1 MLVPLSDILIV
12 DDSPANL
19 DLLAGLL
26 REHKFRV
33 RAVPS
38 GRMAL
43 DAARRS
49 PPELVM
55 MDITMPGMSGYEA
68 CAAMQQDPALADIP
82 VIFISALDDPLDK
95 VKAFQVGGRDYV
107 SKPFHAEEVIARVNH
122 QVRMVRLEKALK
134 VQNENLQDANL
145 KLREMNMLKANFTAM
160 LVHDI
165 RSPMTV
171 VGIALGAAKDDAS
184 LFTAIHPQATT
195 AFAKIQ
201 TLLGE
206 MLEVYRSES
215 GQMPFEFTTF
225 AAMPWLD
232 QLASSHRP
240 LAVDAGLAF
249 QVQIALDLPDI
260 TGDATKLERALTN
273 LLTNA
278 FKFTPRG
285 GAVRLEATVD
295 HGAGVEA
302 GLRWLRVTITDTG
315 RGIPAEEL
323 PFVFDPFRQI
333 RAQDSKEGVGL
344 GLAIVQRIVAGHK
357 GRISVNSQVGFG
369 TTFTLKLPC

>member
-1 MLVPLSDILIV
+1 MLVPQSDILIV
-12 DDSPANL
+12 DDNPANL

-26 REHKFRV
+26 REHNFHV

-55 MDITMPGMSGYEA
+55 MDITMPGMNGYEA
-68 CAAMQQDPALADIP
+68 CAAMQQDPVLAGVP

-122 QVRMVRLEKALK
+122 QVRMLRLEKELK
-134 VQNENLQDANL
+134 IQNENLQDANL
-145 KLREMNMLKANFTAM
+145 KLREMNQLKANFTAM

-171 VGIALGAAKDDAS
+171 VGIALSAAQDDPG
-184 LFTAIHPQATT
+184 LFAVIQPQAQS
-195 AFAKIQ
+195 AYVKVQ
-201 TLLGE
+201 TLLEE
-206 MLEVYRSES
+206 MLEVYRSEN
-215 GQMPFEFTTF
+215 GQMPFEFSTF
-225 AAMPWLD
+225 PALPWLE
-232 QLASSHRP
+232 QIAATHRP
-240 LAVDAGLAF
+240 MATNAGLGF
-249 QVQIALDLPDI
+249 QVQVAPDLPDI
-260 TGDATKLERALTN
+260 TGDAGKLERALAN
-273 LLTNA
+273 LLANA

-285 GAVRLEATVD
+285 GAVRMEAAVD

-302 GLRWLRVTITDTG
+302 GLRWLRITITDTG

-323 PFVFDPFRQI
+323 PFIFDPFRQA
-333 RAQDSKEGVGL
+333 RAQDAHGGVGL

-357 GRISVNSQVGFG
+357 GSISVNSQVGFG
-369 TTFTLKLPC
+369 TTFTVKLPG

>member
-1 MLVPLSDILIV
+1 MLVPQSDILIV
-12 DDSPANL
+12 DDNPANL

-68 CAAMQQDPALADIP
+68 CEAMGQDPVLSAIP

-122 QVRMVRLEKALK
+122 QVQMVRLEKALK
-134 VQNENLQDANL
+134 AQNENLQDANL
-145 KLREMNMLKANFTAM
+145 KLREMNTLKANFTAM

-171 VGIALGAAKDDAS
+171 VGIALGAAHDDPE
-184 LFTAIHPQATT
+184 LFSAIHSQATD
-195 AFAKIQ
+195 AFTKIQ
-201 TLLGE
+201 NLLAE

-215 GQMPFEFTTF
+215 GQMPFEFSAF
-225 AAMPWLD
+225 PPAPWLD
-232 QLASSHRP
+232 QIAATHDSV
-240 LAVDAGLAF
+240 AANAGLTF
-249 QVQIALDLPDI
+249 QVQIAPDLPDI
-260 TGDATKLERALTN
+260 TGDASKLERALTN

-285 GAVRLEATVD
+285 GAVRMEATVD

-302 GLRWLRVTITDTG
+302 GLRWLRITITDTG

-323 PFVFDPFRQI
+323 PFIFDPFRQA
-333 RAQDSKEGVGL
+333 RTQASTGGVGL

-357 GRISVNSQVGFG
+357 GRISANSQVGFG

>member
-1 MLVPLSDILIV
+1 MLVPQSDILIV
-12 DDSPANL
+12 DDNPANL
-19 DLLAGLL
+19 DLLSGLL
-26 REHKFRV
+26 REHAFHV

-43 DAARRS
+43 DAVRRS

-55 MDITMPGMSGYEA
+55 LDITMPGMNGYET
-68 CAAMQQDPALADIP
+68 CQAMQQDPAISGIP

-95 VKAFQVGGRDYV
+95 VKAFQAGGRDYV

-134 VQNENLQDANL
+134 IQNENLLDANL

-171 VGIALGAAKDDAS
+171 VGIALGAAQDDPD
-184 LFTAIHPQATT
+184 LFAVIHPQARS
-195 AFAKIQ
+195 AYVKVQ
-201 TLLGE
+201 NLLEE

-215 GQMPFEFTTF
+215 GQMPFDFSTF
-225 AAMPWLD
+225 AVLPWLD
-232 QLASSHRP
+232 QIVSAYRP
-240 LAVDAGLAF
+240 LATGAGLGF
-249 QVQIALDLPDI
+249 QVQIASDLPDVL
-260 TGDATKLERALTN
+260 GDASKLERALAN

-285 GAVRLEATVD
+285 GAVRLEAAVD

-302 GLRWLRVTITDTG
+302 GLRWLRITITDTG

-323 PFVFDPFRQI
+323 PFIFDPFRQA
-333 RAQDSKEGVGL
+333 RAQDSMRGVGL
-344 GLAIVQRIVAGHK
+344 GLAIVQRIVAGHR
-357 GRISVNSQVGFG
+357 GSISVNSQVGFG
-369 TTFTLKLPC
+369 TTFTMKLPG

>member
-1 MLVPLSDILIV
+1 MLVPQSDILIV
-12 DDSPANL
+12 DDNPANL

-26 REHKFRV
+26 REHNFRV

-55 MDITMPGMSGYEA
+55 MDITMPGMNGYET
-68 CAAMQQDPALADIP
+68 CLAMQRDPMLSAIP

-122 QVRMVRLEKALK
+122 QVRMVRLEKELK
-134 VQNENLQDANL
+134 IQNENLQDANL
-145 KLREMNMLKANFTAM
+145 KLREMNQLKTNFTAM

-171 VGIALGAAKDDAS
+171 VGIALGAAKEDPD
-184 LFTAIHPQATT
+184 LFAVIQPQAQN
-195 AFAKIQ
+195 AYVKVQ
-201 TLLGE
+201 TLLEE
-206 MLEVYRSES
+206 MLEVYRGES
-215 GQMPFEFTTF
+215 GEMSFESSAFP
-225 AAMPWLD
+225 ALPWLE
-232 QLASSHRP
+232 QIVFAHRP
-240 LAVDAGLAF
+240 LATSAGLDF
-249 QVQIALDLPDI
+249 QVQISPDLPDI
-260 TGDATKLERALTN
+260 NGDGSKLERAFAN

-285 GAVRLEATVD
+285 GAVRLEAAMD

-302 GLRWLRVTITDTG
+302 GLRWLRVSITDTG

-323 PFVFDPFRQI
+323 PFIFDPFRQT
-333 RAQDSKEGVGL
+333 RGQDAHGGVGL

-357 GRISVNSQVGFG
+357 GSISVNSQVGFG
-369 TTFTLKLPC
+369 TTFTVRLPS

>member
-1 MLVPLSDILIV
+1 MLVPPSDILIV
-12 DDSPANL
+12 DDNPANL

-26 REHKFRV
+26 REHKFKV

-43 DAARRS
+43 DAARRN

-55 MDITMPGMSGYEA
+55 MDITMPGMNGYEA
-68 CAAMQQDPALADIP
+68 CEAMRRDPGLADIP

-95 VKAFQVGGRDYV
+95 VRAFQVGGRDYV
-107 SKPFHAEEVIARVNH
+107 SKPFHAEEVIVRVEH
-122 QVRMVRLEKALK
+122 QVRMVRLQKELK
-134 VQNENLQDANL
+134 TQNDNLLDANL
-145 KLREMNMLKANFTAM
+145 KLREMNTLKSNFTAM

-171 VGIALGAAKDDAS
+171 VGIALGAAHEDPG
-184 LFTAIHPQATT
+184 LFAVIRPQAQ
-195 AFAKIQ
+195 ASYVKIQ
-201 TLLGE
+201 NLLEE

-215 GQMPFEFTTF
+215 GQMPFEFAAF
-225 AAMPWLD
+225 APNPWLEKIVSTHRH
-232 QLASSHRP
+232 LAATGD
-240 LAVDAGLAF
+240 LEF
-249 QVQIALDLPDI
+249 QYQAALELPDLV
-260 TGDATKLERALTN
+260 GDASKLERAVTN
-273 LLTNA
+273 LITNA

-285 GAVRLEATVD
+285 GAVRVEVSVD
-295 HGAGVEA
+295 HGAGVES

-323 PFVFDPFRQI
+323 PFIFDPFRQT
-333 RAQDSKEGVGL
+333 RTQDSTAGVGL
-344 GLAIVQRIVAGHK
+344 GLAIVQRIIAGHK

-369 TTFTLKLPC
+369 TTFTVQLPC

>member
-1 MLVPLSDILIV
+1 MLVPQSDILIV

-26 REHKFRV
+26 REHGFRV

-55 MDITMPGMSGYEA
+55 MDITMPGMNGYEA
-68 CAAMQQDPALADIP
+68 CEAMRQDPALAHIP

-95 VKAFQVGGRDYV
+95 VKAFQAGGRDYV

-145 KLREMNMLKANFTAM
+145 KLVEMNLLKANFTAM

-171 VGIALGAAKDDAS
+171 VGIALEAARNDTA
-184 LFTAIHPQATT
+184 LFTAIHPQAMSS
-195 AFAKIQ
+195 FMKIQ
-201 TLLGE
+201 NLLGE

-215 GQMPFEFTTF
+215 GQMPFEF
-225 AAMPWLD
+225 AAFPPIPWLE
-232 QLASSHRP
+232 QIVFSHQP
-240 LAVDAGLAF
+240 LADGAGLTF
-249 QVQIALDLPDI
+249 QVQIAPNLPDI
-260 TGDATKLERALTN
+260 TGDASKLERALTN

-278 FKFTPRG
+278 FKFTPKG
-285 GAVRLEATVD
+285 GAVRLEAAVD

-302 GLRWLRVTITDTG
+302 GLRWLRITITDTG

-323 PFVFDPFRQI
+323 PFIFDPFRQTHT
-333 RAQDSKEGVGL
+333 QDSVAGVGL
-344 GLAIVQRIVAGHK
+344 GLAIVQRILAGHR

-369 TTFTLKLPC
+369 TTFTLRLPS